1 MKVGLNEITITPSDM
16 QAFRRAVAH
25 PELSEDEV
33 KERIALEA
41 VRRGIDLTIGGL
53 DTIYGSQT
61 WQRGCED

>member
-1 MKVGLNEITITPSDM
+1 MKVGLNEITITPADM
-16 QAFRRAVAH
+16 QAFRRAVAR

-41 VRRGIDLTIGGL
+41 VKRGIDLTIGGL